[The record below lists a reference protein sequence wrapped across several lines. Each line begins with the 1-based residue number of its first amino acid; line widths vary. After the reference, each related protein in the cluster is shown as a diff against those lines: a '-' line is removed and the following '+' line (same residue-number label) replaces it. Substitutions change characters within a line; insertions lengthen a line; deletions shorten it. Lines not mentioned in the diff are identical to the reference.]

1 MTMHCKHCG
10 GVVIWKGP
18 LSALTHTECTQCG
31 ATNSQMPVELADD
44 ADTDQLREL
53 VDERAEEFVARTM
66 ASITAVLSTHTKTVA
81 EFAVHMHNRVRRA
94 EAVADALA
102 NSTCTF
108 DADNDRITF
117 SNASAVL
124 AALNIYRINK
134 RG

>member
-1 MTMHCKHCG
+1 MTMHCRHCG
-10 GVVIWKGP
+10 GVVVWKGP

-31 ATNSQMPVELADD
+31 ATNSQLPDEPAHD
-44 ADTDQLREL
+44 ADTDRLREL

-66 ASITAVLSTHTKTVA
+66 ASITAVLSEHTKTVA
-81 EFAVHMHNRVRRA
+81 QFAVHMHDRVRRA

-124 AALNIYRINK
+124 ALLNIYRTHK
-134 RG
+134 KG